1 MKQMKIRKESKKK
14 KSIYGSDYYESNIEV
29 ILLIIVYNYNYEYV
43 SEAKYLIELWVN
55 ANEEMND
62 INSNLTLTFKFI
74 KYLIENGEDVNK
86 NGI

>member
-1 MKQMKIRKESKKK
+1 
-14 KSIYGSDYYESNIEV
+14 
-29 ILLIIVYNYNYEYV
+29 
-43 SEAKYLIELWVN
+43 
-55 ANEEMND
+55 MND